1 MSCKYV
7 YKKGSKQQLESVK
20 LTDLLANIAST
31 NEDGISKLYNAVDD
45 VKNIFSSNKR
55 PSGANSAS
63 VTSIVDW
70 TSNKVGS
77 FGPMD
82 NMTKFKSYLSI
93 LIGNHYHKAME
104 AFALQNAKDRL
115 DAQLA
120 VYNALRNELR
130 KIYTVLE
137 QVPQVDLEFTLDG
150 EKILLTPAEQTK
162 LLSGVN
168 PIIPPKGSF
177 KDFESKFISTLE
189 EIHKT
194 LPAGS
199 EYLPEQE
206 LYVPVNDIINSS
218 LYRLAKDYIPNA
230 ENLQGIIGKIDG
242 VCISGGKII
251 LYDYKTHLTNLSTP
265 KAMAK
270 AYMQLQLYKQLLLK
284 ASKNSSHPLDES
296 QIEIRIVNINTSN
309 FETNVVED
317 LSVRQQA
324 FWDMQAQNIVGTAKV
339 LDPDTKQT
347 IENSYTILE
356 SVYSQKWQRKRNEE
370 GLKHSLENVPKN
382 NLTSK
387 AYEQKK
393 IIKYVPDQHVELD
406 GGLIIPIQEFLA
418 KEIEARRQ
426 YNRKLIT
433 KFKEAFGSPQ
443 KLMRLGKT
451 DEQMKQFLYN
461 LRIYSNQKNY
471 EIITHAGLE
480 EQGYILI
487 RDKVTNKFNI
497 VKFFSYEQGINKNAY
512 GFLKG
517 DNIFGDVLDD
527 IEAKKFN
534 NLPGYTHKDME
545 IIKILMLT
553 SAFNEWGMFPN
564 GFTLNDIIL
573 IDQNTGSIEPVLSIE
588 QHVDALR
595 QLKEHMGDTMPF
607 TPHNIN
613 ISSQSVR
620 LERQVL
626 VLLNSLNLTGIS
638 DITLE
643 GLSLEQKILKIKELR
658 EKISSDPVLKQSLSS
673 DRTNT
678 AVGND
683 VELIYRKL
691 GELQARLEGLQL
703 NPNQVNDWSVDY
715 KNTFEL
721 IGGVFKNRDMVASLN
736 KDGYTTTGLFCG
748 RQFAS
753 AYNNPDNIVFELDQL
768 TNATNDTIRR
778 IVIKD
783 TREFHKAS
791 EKFLS
796 LISTTKRMLNHDDHY
811 KQLFD
816 LDSNGELAPSMT
828 FKNPYVSSLPS
839 GVREYLEIVLWQK
852 NKYSMKGVLS
862 EEERLMSY
870 EEFKKTDKFDTY
882 KEKIKESKNR
892 YYPLRQVGAIR
903 AFQEKMKGNLK
914 NPKDFAEIIWSEI
927 STHLEPSQYNKEQ
940 KAQRKL
946 KERELKMYNPY
957 DVDEDTRNKSIENHG
972 VNYFDL
978 NVDSIMMHYTMAHIK
993 EHYYNQLLAQA
1004 DLIFGSLSELERMT
1018 GQNMDKTRQ
1027 MLKDRL
1033 AIAVYGRNITDDD
1046 FEDLNKLISVARSF
1060 VSATKIAARPLLLAK
1075 ELTVGTMK
1083 LAAKCR
1089 FGYFEN
1095 LNINEK
1101 TLAKSMR
1108 YVYGRDLSSKSKKL
1122 FGQESLAHMP
1132 LISALNAQYGIAN
1145 FDLNIMAER
1154 LQADRFG
1161 MGANIGRSLYATS
1174 TVPDFYNRMSIFI
1187 AAMIADG
1194 CFDAHSLDPKTGE
1207 LIYDIS
1213 KDKRFAKFWKLKNGP
1228 KSSWDEE
1235 FFEQKGLF
1243 IAMAREFNQLS
1254 PGTVKIEES
1263 GNDVSQW
1270 KYDSLPAAY
1279 TPKQKASINEQIT
1292 TVFGA
1297 YDHELSMTF
1306 KHGQYAL
1313 FFTQFMSYM
1322 SGEFKKL
1329 FGTIEGNTNIGK
1341 LVKMKDK
1348 NGLYIKEGKTIDPN
1362 TNLPVEYTQQSV
1374 DDGIITQ
1381 EEFDQMPFKMGW
1393 SGHPVEGLAVST
1405 LKTIKDITS
1414 GKLKEKLNSD
1424 DPMDKQQ
1431 IANTKVFLFNL
1442 LFYAFCGSLL
1452 GMFLGLLGYE
1462 DEEEMGYVMAQG
1474 YKMLSKNVAQEF
1486 SITQS
1491 IIAPIADLG
1500 FIGVDQIEQLSQD
1513 ALSMIT
1519 KEDYNVMNFIYE
1531 NISAFK
1537 DTQFLE

>member
-1 MSCKYV
+1 MTTCKYIYSKDGKPV
-7 YKKGSKQQLESVK
+7 YSSES
-20 LTDLLANIAST
+20 LSDLLAELTAHESTDGLYRLFSIQEDNKNILESGRGISLPSSKTTKVTSVVEWSVKKYGSFGAPT
-31 NEDGISKLYNAVDD
+31 NLQKWKAAFSQLNGNYFHAVVEEFKESDESKRAVNQEIIISEWYDKISLFLAQLNGTSPITMKIDGENVTLSVEDMQKLKNEIPNYDITTFPQQVLNAAKEIRKKHGTSAVYLTEYEISVNTNNHVNSDLYNLARENGIDISKLEGLV
-45 VKNIFSSNKR
+45 
-55 PSGANSAS
+55 
-63 VTSIVDW
+63 
-70 TSNKVGS
+70 
-77 FGPMD
+77 
-82 NMTKFKSYLSI
+82 
-93 LIGNHYHKAME
+93 
-104 AFALQNAKDRL
+104 
-115 DAQLA
+115 
-120 VYNALRNELR
+120 
-130 KIYTVLE
+130 
-137 QVPQVDLEFTLDG
+137 
-150 EKILLTPAEQTK
+150 
-162 LLSGVN
+162 
-168 PIIPPKGSF
+168 
-177 KDFESKFISTLE
+177 
-189 EIHKT
+189 
-194 LPAGS
+194 
-199 EYLPEQE
+199 
-206 LYVPVNDIINSS
+206 
-218 LYRLAKDYIPNA
+218 
-230 ENLQGIIGKIDG
+230 GKIDSIVLEG
-242 VCISGGKII
+242 DKIF
-251 LYDYKTHLTNLSTP
+251 LYDYKTHLTADKSNYLADS
-265 KAMAK
+265 K
-270 AYMQLQLYKQLLLK
+270 AYCQLQLYKQMLIK
-284 ASKNSSHPLDES
+284 AFSGKIDSSN
-296 QIEIRIVNINTSN
+296 IEIRILNIDKN
-309 FETNVVED
+309 FRITDGHVMPREQVKYEMLSQNLVGNV
-317 LSVRQQA
+317 
-324 FWDMQAQNIVGTAKV
+324 KV
-339 LDPDTKQT
+339 IDPDQEQT
-347 IENSYTILE
+347 REDSYTILE
-356 SVYSQKWQRKRNEE
+356 EVYNQKRQGKRNEE
-370 GLKHSLENVPKN
+370 GLKISLSNTPKN
-382 NLTSK
+382 NMLSRAYGSKKIK
-387 AYEQKK
+387 AYT
-393 IIKYVPDQHVELD
+393 PDVEVELD
-406 GGLIIPIQEFLA
+406 DGVKIPIDIFIDA
-418 KEIEARRQ
+418 EIKARRK
-426 YNRKLIT
+426 YNQELIQ
-433 KFKEAFGSPQ
+433 KFKRAFNDPMSIM
-443 KLMRLGKT
+443 KLGRT

-461 LRIYSNQKNY
+461 LKAFADPKQY
-471 EIITHAGLE
+471 EVVSHAGFE
-480 EQGYILI
+480 EQGYILLQDRKARKYNVI
-487 RDKVTNKFNI
+487 RLHNYDNINETAFNF
-497 VKFFSYEQGINKNAY
+497 VKGE
-512 GFLKG
+512 
-517 DNIFGDVLDD
+517 NIFGDILTQE
-527 IEAKKFN
+527 EASKIK
-534 NLPGYTHKDME
+534 NLPGATNKDIE
-545 IIKILMLT
+545 IMKILMLANYFK
-553 SAFNEWGMFPN
+553 SKDMFPE
-564 GFTLNDIIL
+564 GFSLNDIIL
-573 IDQNTGSIEPVLSIE
+573 IHEQTGYYEPIVNIEKHNDALIALKELYPDKLSYDPTELSI
-588 QHVDALR
+588 
-595 QLKEHMGDTMPF
+595 
-607 TPHNIN
+607 
-613 ISSQSVR
+613 SSLSVR
-620 LERQVL
+620 LEQQVIRL
-626 VLLNSLNLTGIS
+626 INSLQLFGATEV
-638 DITLE
+638 TLE
-643 GLSLEQKILKIKELR
+643 NISLEEKIQKIKDFRQQIKNDPTLKLSL
-658 EKISSDPVLKQSLSS
+658 SP
-673 DRTNT
+673 DRTGT

-683 VELIYRKL
+683 VELVYRKL
-691 GELQARLEGLQL
+691 GELQARLEGLAL

-715 KNTFEL
+715 NNSFSVIKG
-721 IGGVFKNRDMVASLN
+721 IFKNRDMVASLN

-828 FKNPYVSSLPS
+828 FKNPYTSSLPS

-852 NKYSMKGVLS
+852 NKYSMKGVLT

-914 NPKDFAEIIWSEI
+914 DPKDFAEIIWSEI

-946 KERELKMYNPY
+946 KERELKMYNSY
-957 DVDEDTRNKSIENHG
+957 DIDEDTRNRSIENHG

-1270 KYDSLPAAY
+1270 KYDALPAAY

-1329 FGTIEGNTNIGK
+1329 FGTAEGNTNIGK

-1393 SGHPVEGLAVST
+1393 TGHPVEGLAVST

-1414 GKLKEKLNSD
+1414 GKLKERLNSD

-1431 IANTKVFLFNL
+1431 VANTKVFLFNL

-1519 KEDYNVMNFIYE
+1519 KEDYNVINFIYE